1 MNIMP
6 ALEAVLY
13 TISTVL
19 LYPVVLGLDLLFLW
33 MLVYAGGFLAE
44 WLKRRHFRANGP
56 IADSL
61 EIIEKERRLPP
72 ETGKNLPAHITRY
85 TRELEEIIHNKSGFL
100 KERVED
106 LHQRKEASLV
116 KEVDKIRLII
126 RIGPSL
132 GLMGTLIPMTTGLAA
147 LNQGNMAQL
156 SASMVL
162 AFSTT
167 VVGLALG
174 ITALLF
180 SMGKQR
186 WVNEDM
192 RHIGLITEA
201 MVRDMEE

>member
-1 MNIMP
+1 MP
-6 ALEAVLY
+6 ALQAVLY

-44 WLKRRHFRANGP
+44 WLKRRQFRANGP
-56 IADSL
+56 LADSL

-72 ETGKNLPAHITRY
+72 ETGKNLPFHITRY
-85 TRELEEIIHNKSGFL
+85 ARELEEIIHSKSCFL

-106 LHQRKEASLV
+106 LHQRKESSLAR
-116 KEVDKIRLII
+116 EVDKIRLII

-132 GLMGTLIPMTTGLAA
+132 GLMGTLIPMITGLAG
-147 LNQGNMAQL
+147 LNQGNMTQL
-156 SASMVL
+156 SASIVL
-162 AFSTT
+162 AFTTT

-180 SMGKQR
+180 SVGKQR

-201 MVRDMEE
+201 MTRGMGQ